1 MATEQTP
8 TNGRTPEDTAA
19 HQFTYD
25 QWMHSL
31 GLPVYTGFFIT
42 DTRTLE
48 LGHWEARGCDA
59 AFIQLA
65 GQEGVSEARV
75 SEIAPGGSTKPIKL
89 AMDEVV
95 YVLQGRGV
103 TSVWGREGDRRTFE
117 WHPRSMFVIPH
128 NCWHEFHNMQG
139 NQAVRLLHYNYLP
152 LGMSVINDPD
162 FFFNNPFDQAA
173 EHFLADAGFYST
185 ARIQCDPNSS
195 FWGYRLG
202 LWSGN
207 FFPDMQVWDKLDAN
221 TGRGAGGSSIMIK
234 FPSSEMS
241 CHMSVF
247 PARTYK
253 KAHRHGPG
261 RVIVIP
267 GGEGYSVMWQEGQE
281 KVLVPWH
288 EASLFVPPGKWFHQ
302 HFNLGAE
309 PARYLAFHPPLQFHG
324 YAEKVEDRARD
335 QIEYPNED
343 PWVREYFESELG
355 KRGLTS
361 LMPERAYQDPTYE
374 WKPGQ
379 PTEAPAS

>member
-1 MATEQTP
+1 
-8 TNGRTPEDTAA
+8 
-19 HQFTYD
+19 
-25 QWMHSL
+25 
-31 GLPVYTGFFIT
+31 
-42 DTRTLE
+42 
-48 LGHWEARGCDA
+48 
-59 AFIQLA
+59 
-65 GQEGVSEARV
+65 
-75 SEIAPGGSTKPIKL
+75 
-89 AMDEVV
+89 
-95 YVLQGRGV
+95 
-103 TSVWGREGDRRTFE
+103 
-117 WHPRSMFVIPH
+117 
-128 NCWHEFHNMQG
+128 
-139 NQAVRLLHYNYLP
+139 
-152 LGMSVINDPD
+152 
-162 FFFNNPFDQAA
+162 
-173 EHFLADAGFYST
+173 
-185 ARIQCDPNSS
+185 
-195 FWGYRLG
+195 
-202 LWSGN
+202 
-207 FFPDMQVWDKLDAN
+207 
-221 TGRGAGGSSIMIK
+221 MIK
-234 FPSSEMS
+234 FPGSEMS

-281 KVLVPWH
+281 KILVPWH

-343 PWVREYFESELG
+343 PWVREYFESELA

-379 PTEAPAS
+379 ATEAPAS